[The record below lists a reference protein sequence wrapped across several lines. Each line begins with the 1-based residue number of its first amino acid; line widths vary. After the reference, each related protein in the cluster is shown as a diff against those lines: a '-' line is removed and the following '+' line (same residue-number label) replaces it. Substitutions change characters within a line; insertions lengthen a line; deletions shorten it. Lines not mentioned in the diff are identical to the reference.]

1 MNYSKIFGEKLEDL
15 MEHDR
20 RVVGI
25 SPAMLSGSGM
35 IHLLAKYPDRI
46 FDVGIAEGHCVTF
59 AAGMATTGLK
69 PFVAIYSTF
78 LQRAIDHVIH
88 DVAIQNLPVRFMIDR
103 AGLVGSDGPT
113 HQGVYD
119 LTFLR
124 MIPGMTILVPKNGAE
139 LKVMMDFAYQY
150 ESGPCA
156 VRYPR
161 GNSDQLDE
169 SEITP
174 IEAGRAQ
181 VLKEGHDIALWAV
194 GVMVKT
200 ALEVSKLLEKRGY
213 SVAVIN
219 ARFVKPLDSELILRF
234 GRKSKLLVTMEEN
247 TVHGGFGSA
256 VLEKLSE
263 HGLAPLTL
271 ILGVPDEF
279 IPQGSQEQQQ
289 EEAGLSVTLV
299 LDAILKKWECL
310 PQKSK
315 KTIRFYKQNKAVAI

>member
-1 MNYSKIFGEKLEDL
+1 
-15 MEHDR
+15 
-20 RVVGI
+20 
-25 SPAMLSGSGM
+25 
-35 IHLLAKYPDRI
+35 
-46 FDVGIAEGHCVTF
+46 
-59 AAGMATTGLK
+59 
-69 PFVAIYSTF
+69 
-78 LQRAIDHVIH
+78 
-88 DVAIQNLPVRFMIDR
+88 
-103 AGLVGSDGPT
+103 
-113 HQGVYD
+113 
-119 LTFLR
+119 
-124 MIPGMTILVPKNGAE
+124 MTILVPKNGAE

-161 GNSDQLDE
+161 GNNDQLDE

-181 VLKEGHDIALWAV
+181 VLKEGHDITLWAV

-234 GRKSKLLVTMEEN
+234 GRKSKLFVTMEEN